1 MVDKSIPFADIIM
14 RNDAPKLVQPV
25 LPEGYYMDTYQEGD
39 DIAWAQ
45 MEVFAGDFKTYEL
58 ALEYFRRVYLP
69 HPEELEKR
77 FVMVRNAAG
86 EGVCSC
92 IAWRSSRNN
101 KPCSTLQWLVTAEGY
116 EGLGLA
122 RAAAFETV
130 NRYCALGESPVWL
143 HTQPWSYKAVWLYYQ
158 AGFRI
163 TSNDLLQSFPNRYA
177 EAMPVLETLI
187 PEEKMKL
194 LREGVL
200 HDRPLW

>member
-14 RNDAPKLVQPV
+14 RNDNPQYVQPV
-25 LPEGYYMDTYQEGD
+25 LPEGYRMDTYQPGD
-39 DIAWAQ
+39 DEAWAR
-45 MEVFAGDFKTYEL
+45 MEVFAGDFKSYEL
-58 ALEYFRRVYLP
+58 ALDYFHRTYLP
-69 HPEELEKR
+69 DPEELEKR
-77 FVMVRNAAG
+77 FVMVRNEAG

-92 IAWRSSRNN
+92 IAWRTERNG

-122 RAAAFETV
+122 KAVAFETV
-130 NRYCALGESPVWL
+130 NRYHALGEGPVWL
-143 HTQPWSYKAVWLYYQ
+143 HTQPWSYKAIWLYYQ

-163 TSNDLLQSFPNRYA
+163 TSNDLLQVFPNRYD

-187 PEEKMKL
+187 PGDKMKL
-194 LREGVL
+194 LRESVL

>member
-1 MVDKSIPFADIIM
+1 MVDKTIPFYDIIM
-14 RNDAPKLVQPV
+14 RCDDPQHIQVT
-25 LPEGYYMDTYQEGD
+25 LPEGFYFDTYRDGD
-39 DIAWAQ
+39 DEAWAR
-45 MEVFAGDFKTYEL
+45 MELYAGDFKTYEL

-130 NRYCALGESPVWL
+130 NRYYALGEGPVWL